1 MKITLSNV
9 EYTLLTDYRKQ
20 DKYRIALNALVKSIF
35 GISFED
41 WYQSGYWNE
50 KYIPYTLFD
59 QDKAVANASI
69 NIMDFNVFGK
79 RQRYIQI
86 GTVLT
91 DEKYRGKNLSR
102 FLMNT
107 IMDEWSQKC
116 DLIYLFA
123 NKSALGMYPK
133 FGFDPVEEYEYFK
146 PIEKNRSGEK
156 FEKLNMDIQSNKDK
170 LYFYAKNSIG
180 FGKFF
185 MQENADLV
193 MFYCAS
199 PFMKENVFYIKS
211 LDVIAIATFNDNQL
225 HLLDVFGQTDVDL
238 DKIIYSLANSSIDE
252 VRLGFTPTNPVSY
265 KARIFSGDD
274 TLFIQQ
280 NKTNLFDKNKIM
292 FPVLS
297 HA

>member
-1 MKITLSNV
+1 MKVKLSNV

-20 DKYRIALNALVKSIF
+20 DKYRHALNALVKSIF

-59 QDKAVANASI
+59 QDKAVANASV

-79 RQRYIQI
+79 QQRYIQI

-107 IMDEWSQKC
+107 IIDEWNQKC

-123 NKSALGMYPK
+123 NKSVLEMYPK
-133 FGFDPVEEYEYFK
+133 FGFCTAEEYEYFK
-146 PIEKNRSGEK
+146 PIEKNISGEK
-156 FEKLNMDIQSNKDK
+156 FEKLNMNIQPNKEK
-170 LYFYAKNSIG
+170 LYSYVKNSVG
-180 FGKFF
+180 FGNLF

-225 HLLDVFGQTDVDL
+225 HLLDIFGPTNVDL
-238 DKIIYSLANSSIDE
+238 DKIIYSLANSSINE
-252 VRLGFTPTNPVSY
+252 VRLGFTPANPASY
-265 KARIFSGDD
+265 KTRIISGDE

-280 NKTNLFDKNKIM
+280 NKTDLFDNNKMM
-292 FPVLS
+292 FPILS